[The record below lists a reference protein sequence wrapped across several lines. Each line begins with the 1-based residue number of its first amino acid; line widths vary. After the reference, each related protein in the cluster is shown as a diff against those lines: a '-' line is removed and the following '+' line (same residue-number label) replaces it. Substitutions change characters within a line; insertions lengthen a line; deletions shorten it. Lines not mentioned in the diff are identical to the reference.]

1 VMVADIRDVNIN
13 ALKIRLS
20 DFNQKYYGPEKL
32 SVSSL
37 FLNETEQIITISNF
51 ANQQKAMTY
60 YTGVTGN
67 AYVTSQLE
75 GAESNSF
82 VISVD
87 NYPPFYKD
95 KNVANYMEF
104 FRKNYLGQ

>member
-1 VMVADIRDVNIN
+1 MVVDIRDVNIN

-37 FLNETEQIITISNF
+37 FLNDTEQIITISNF
-51 ANQQKAMTY
+51 ADQQKAMTY
-60 YTGVTGN
+60 YSGIIGN

-75 GAESNSF
+75 GAESTSF

-95 KNVANYMEF
+95 KNVESYMQF
-104 FRKNYLGQ
+104 FRKHYLAK